1 MPRSSEDRLNQVLCR
16 EVNQRIREV
25 SDRWGPD
32 GAVEFLCECG
42 RDHCTATLVLTEAQF
57 DGLLADEKRVVLA
70 SEHRSEADGHRI
82 LAEYD
87 GFVVVAAAEPEV
99 LAS

>member
-1 MPRSSEDRLNQVLCR
+1 MSHRNGDTRDQVLCR
-16 EVNQRIREV
+16 EVNTRIRDV

-42 RDHCTATLVLTEAQF
+42 HEHCTATVVLTEAQF
-57 DGLLADEKRVVLA
+57 DGLLGNEDRFVLA
-70 SEHRSEADGHRI
+70 SEHRSEVNGHRI

-87 GFVVVAAAEPEV
+87 GFLVVAARPE
-99 LAS
+99 AHAT

>member
-1 MPRSSEDRLNQVLCR
+1 MAHMNGDRRNQLLFR

-25 SDRWGPD
+25 SDGWGPD

-42 RDHCTATLVLTEAQF
+42 HEECVATFALTEAQF
-57 DGLLADEKRVVLA
+57 DGLLGNEDRFVLA
-70 SEHRSEADGHRI
+70 SEHRSEANGHRI

-87 GFVVVAAAEPEV
+87 DFLVVAAEPEV
-99 LAS
+99 LAT